1 MPGLVGGVWCSGE
14 HREMEKYGGMW
25 GHARDFILDFE
36 MWDHFCGYRI
46 STGYYTEEQISE
58 ENKEWEAIGQ
68 LK

>member
-1 MPGLVGGVWCSGE
+1 
-14 HREMEKYGGMW
+14 MEKYGGMW